1 MDYYRTTKVRSMRT
15 YILALS
21 ISLLTIF
28 TPIVPFVLLAFA
40 AIILDLYF
48 GLWKTIRLFGWR
60 AVRSRRLSD
69 TITKTLL
76 YVGGI
81 VMIFLAETFV
91 LKGLSEQYTNIQYIL
106 TKAFTLFCLTTEA
119 KSINESYQAVTGK
132 NLWASFVIFVQRA
145 RQEEDK
151 KK

>member
-1 MDYYRTTKVRSMRT
+1 MAIT
-15 YILALS
+15 

-81 VMIFLAETFV
+81 VMIFLAEIFI
-91 LKGLSEQYTNIQYIL
+91 LKGLMEQYMNIKFLL

-119 KSINESYQAVTGK
+119 KSINESYHAVTGK
-132 NLWASFVIFVQRA
+132 NLWNSFVTFVQRA

-151 KK
+151 IK

>member
-1 MDYYRTTKVRSMRT
+1 MRT

-28 TPIVPFVLLAFA
+28 TPIVPFVLLAFG

-48 GLWKTIRLFGWR
+48 GLWKTVRLFGWR

-81 VMIFLAETFV
+81 VMIFLAEIFV
-91 LKGLSEQYTNIQYIL
+91 LKGLCEQYTNIQFIL
-106 TKAFTLFCLTTEA
+106 TKAFTLFCLMTEG
-119 KSINESYQAVTGK
+119 KSINESYFAVTGK

>member
-1 MDYYRTTKVRSMRT
+1 MRT
-15 YILALS
+15 YLMAIT

-81 VMIFLAETFV
+81 VMIFLAEIYI
-91 LKGLSEQYTNIQYIL
+91 LKGLTEQYMNIKFLL

-119 KSINESYQAVTGK
+119 KSINESYHAVTGK
-132 NLWASFVIFVQRA
+132 NLWNSFVTFVQRS

-151 KK
+151 IK

>member
-1 MDYYRTTKVRSMRT
+1 MRT

-21 ISLLTIF
+21 ISLLTMF

-91 LKGLSEQYTNIQYIL
+91 LKGLSEQYTNIEYIL

-119 KSINESYQAVTGK
+119 KSINESYHAVTGK
-132 NLWASFVIFVQRA
+132 NIWASFVIFVQRA
-145 RQEEDK
+145 RQEENK